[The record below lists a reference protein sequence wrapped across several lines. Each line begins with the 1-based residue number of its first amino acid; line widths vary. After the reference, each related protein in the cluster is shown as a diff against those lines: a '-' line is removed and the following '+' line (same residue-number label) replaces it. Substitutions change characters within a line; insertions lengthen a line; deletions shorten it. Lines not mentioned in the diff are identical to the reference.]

1 LKKGITLILVVG
13 IAYFAWQKFF
23 NEHPVEPLYEEPY
36 VIVYGRDRC
45 GWTQKYLKDLKNE
58 EVDLIYES
66 VDNQDVC
73 DELHP
78 RMKDAGLDI
87 RRYNLPVID
96 VNGHFFIRPD
106 LDLILDAYE
115 IEE

>member
-1 LKKGITLILVVG
+1 MKKFMTLVLVVVV
-13 IAYFAWQKFF
+13 AYFAWQKYFKD
-23 NEHPVEPLYEEPY
+23 NHIEPLYEEPY

-45 GWTQKYLKDLKNE
+45 GWTQKYLKDLENE

-66 VDNQDVC
+66 VDSKDVC

-87 RRYNLPVID
+87 RRYLLPVID
-96 VNGHFFIRPD
+96 VNGQILIRPE
-106 LDLILDAYE
+106 LDIILEAYE
-115 IEE
+115 LEE